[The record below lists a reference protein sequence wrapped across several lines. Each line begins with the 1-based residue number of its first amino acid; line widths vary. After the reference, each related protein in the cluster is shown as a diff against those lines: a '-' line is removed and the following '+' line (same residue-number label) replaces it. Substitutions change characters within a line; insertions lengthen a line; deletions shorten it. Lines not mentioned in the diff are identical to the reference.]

1 MIQSNRFAGSNGHAS
16 TKSPINAKTQVIT
29 PAAAKQ
35 LIADSAN
42 FKNRT
47 LSPTV
52 IKNYCD
58 QMKRGLWKSN
68 GESLIIDQEGAV
80 INGQHR
86 LHAIVMAGVPIEL
99 LVVRGVERSTFS
111 TLDKGRKRVSGD
123 VLFLAGYTE
132 TRSLAAT
139 IKSVYSYL
147 IDGNFVNTRS
157 GSSRSISP
165 MIVEFI
171 EDYPEIVA
179 SQKFISVASK
189 KIGWITPP
197 SAMGAIHYLFG
208 LSDPDRRDSFFD
220 DFIKNQSSVGHPVHT
235 LMQSHQSRQIALL
248 MKASLEVRSALWIKA
263 WNAYVRGDE
272 IHTLRYSPE
281 NHTFPAIYG
290 FDRLAMKT
298 HVERRFQG
306 VK

>member
-1 MIQSNRFAGSNGHAS
+1 MSQYNRFVSINGETS
-16 TKSPINAKTQVIT
+16 EKSPINAKTQVIT
-29 PAAAKQ
+29 PALALQ
-35 LIADSAN
+35 LIADSVN

-47 LSPTV
+47 LSPNV

-86 LHAIVMAGVPIEL
+86 LHAIIMADVPIEL
-99 LVVRGVERSTFS
+99 LVVRGVKRSAFN

-139 IKSVYSYL
+139 INSVYSYL
-147 IDGNFVNTRS
+147 IDGVFVNARS
-157 GSSRSISP
+157 GSSQNVSP

-171 EDYPEIVA
+171 EEYPEIVT

-189 KIGWITPP
+189 KVGWLTPP
-197 SAMGAIHYLFG
+197 SAMGALHYLFG
-208 LSDPDRRDSFFD
+208 ILEPKKRDSFFD
-220 DFIKNQSSVGHPVHT
+220 EFIKNQSSIGHPVHT
-235 LMQSHQSRQIALL
+235 LIQSHLSRQIALL
-248 MKASLEVRSALWIKA
+248 MKTSLEVRSALWIKA
-263 WNAYVRGDE
+263 WNSYVRGEE
-272 IHTLRYSPE
+272 IHILRHSPE
-281 NHTFPAIYG
+281 NHAFPAIHRL
-290 FDRLAMKT
+290 DRLAMKA
-298 HVERRFQG
+298 HVLRRFQG
-306 VK
+306 GK